1 MKKIFTG
8 LCLTTMLWMA
18 TPAEAATTQ
27 IKIDDV
33 VVQSDTAPEQKQSNN
48 GAIACDQ

>member
-18 TPAEAATTQ
+18 TPADAATTQ

-33 VVQSDTAPEQKQSNN
+33 VVKSDTAPEQKQSNN
-48 GAIACDQ
+48 GAITSDQ